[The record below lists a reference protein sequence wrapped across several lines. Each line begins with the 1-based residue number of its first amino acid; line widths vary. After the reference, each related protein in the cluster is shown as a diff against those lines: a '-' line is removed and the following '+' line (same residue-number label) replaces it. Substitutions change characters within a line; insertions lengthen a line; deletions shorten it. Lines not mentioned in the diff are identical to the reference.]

1 MKRNSFFAC
10 CVFSRQMAKTL
21 KKIDSQR
28 RFFRLTNT
36 FSPI

>member
-1 MKRNSFFAC
+1 MKRNSFFAWLR
-10 CVFSRQMAKTL
+10 FFPTDGKDAE
-21 KKIDSQR
+21 KIDSQR